1 MMMTLFFCQPL
12 RMKGPPPAEF
22 WFSHSSALSSLSAV
36 AESLAPCSLASFES
50 MMAAFGP
57 DRTGSQS
64 ANDSLRTVFTVIGST
79 TTTSLS
85 GSIIQPG
92 LPLRFLSRV
101 RLNFTSSAVNGLPL
115 ACLTFGRSLNVYSLP
130 SGETFHSVARTGTKV
145 FSSFGLL
152 WATSV
157 S

>member
-1 MMMTLFFCQPL
+1 MVMTLFFCQPL
-12 RMKGPPPAEF
+12 RMKGPLPAEF

-64 ANDSLRTVFTVIGST
+64 ANDSLRTVLTVIGST
-79 TTTSLS
+79 TMTSLR

-130 SGETFHSVARTGTKV
+130 SAETFHSVASTGRKV
-145 FSSFGLL
+145 FSSLGLL
-152 WATSV
+152 WATRV

>member
-1 MMMTLFFCQPL
+1 MVMTLFFCQPF
-12 RMKGPPPAEF
+12 RTKGPPPAEF
-22 WFSHSSALSSLSAV
+22 WLSHSSDLSSLSAV
-36 AESLAPCSLASFES
+36 AESLAPCSFASFES
-50 MMAAFGP
+50 RMAAFGP
-57 DRTGSQS
+57 DSTGNQS
-64 ANDSLRTVFTVIGST
+64 PKGSFRTVFTVIGSM
-79 TTTSLS
+79 TTTSFR

-101 RLNFTSSAVNGLPL
+101 RLNFTSSAVNGFPL
-115 ACLTFGRSLNVYSLP
+115 ANFTFGRSLNVYSLP
-130 SGETFHSVARTGTKV
+130 SGDTFHSVARMGKKV

>member
-1 MMMTLFFCQPL
+1 MVMTLFFCQPR
-12 RMKGPPPAEF
+12 RMNGPPPAEF

-36 AESLAPCSLASFES
+36 GESLAPCSLASFES
-50 MMAAFGP
+50 MMAEFGP
-57 DRTGSQS
+57 ASTGSQS
-64 ANDSLRTVFTVIGST
+64 ANDSLRTVLTVIGST

-92 LPLRFLSRV
+92 LPLRVLRRV

-130 SGETFHSVARTGTKV
+130 SDETFHSVASTGTKV
-145 FSSFGLL
+145 LRSFGLL
-152 WATSV
+152 WATRV